1 MRNYEVAVIVNPD
14 LDDQAIQALE
24 EKLKGWISA
33 ADGQAVDVERWGRR
47 RLAYPIDGN
56 RDGYYFFVNSQMPPQ
71 ATASLERELGLN
83 EDVMRFMI
91 TLREEA

>member
-14 LDDQAIQALE
+14 LDDQAIQSLE

-33 ADGQAVDVERWGRR
+33 AEGQTVDIERWGRR
-47 RLAYPIDGN
+47 RLAYAIEGN

-71 ATASLERELGLN
+71 GTASLERELKLN
-83 EDVMRFMI
+83 EEVMRFMI
-91 TLREEA
+91 TLKDEA